1 MVGSAISFP
10 FSSVY
15 PPPIAVTFEKI
26 SPVFST
32 VIVPFCGVFFFS
44 VFTIVTPF
52 SSLVF
57 SAVMSKYTGVLSRIY
72 PYRA

>member
-1 MVGSAISFP
+1 MVVSATSFP

-15 PPPIAVTFEKI
+15 PPPTAVTFEKI

-44 VFTIVTPF
+44 TFTIVTPF

-57 SAVMSKYTGVLSRIY
+57 SALQKNAVSLF
-72 PYRA
+72 